1 MGSLVLT
8 FKIERFVSL
17 PKPHERALYIIRC
30 KPCHLHARPA
40 AEISIPTRET
50 AIIFD
55 ILAIIDLNQGKRG
68 AGGGIE
74 AIEAIDEIEAIDAID
89 KIEAIDT
96 IETIEAAA
104 AEHHIRRRRR
114 EKRGA
119 ETA

>member
-1 MGSLVLT
+1 MPPAFCRKRVQ
-8 FKIERFVSL
+8 R
-17 PKPHERALYIIRC
+17 YI
-30 KPCHLHARPA
+30 
-40 AEISIPTRET
+40 EISIPTRET

-55 ILAIIDLNQGKRG
+55 ILAIIDLNQGETE
-68 AGGGIE
+68 AIDAIE